1 MFDLLDE
8 MCASIIE
15 CSVEE
20 YIELTKKVPDTDVEY
35 LGDLLSKI
43 VFQNESAEK
52 EFKEYFD
59 KLKNEQI

>member
-1 MFDLLDE
+1 

-20 YIELTKKVPDTDVEY
+20 YIELTKKVPDTDAEY
-35 LGDLLSKI
+35 LGDLLGKI
-43 VFQNESAEK
+43 IFQNESAEK

-59 KLKNEQI
+59 KLKK